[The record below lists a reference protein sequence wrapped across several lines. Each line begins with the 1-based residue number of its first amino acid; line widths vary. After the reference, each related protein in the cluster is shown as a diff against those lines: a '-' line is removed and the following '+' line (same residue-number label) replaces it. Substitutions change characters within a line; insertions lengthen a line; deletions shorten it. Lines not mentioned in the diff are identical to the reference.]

1 MHKRQFGDH
10 FSLTVL
16 LRAIILMKDKFQYI
30 KYRLHKE
37 EIMNNPDR
45 KTVLVT
51 GSSRGIGRGIAIE
64 MAGRGFNV
72 AVNYSGNRDAA
83 SETLELCREKA
94 LDSDQVF
101 KAFQADISIK
111 EDRSRLLEEVI
122 DAFGDFHSLVNNAG
136 VAPKERLDLLEM
148 SEESFD
154 RLMTI
159 NLKGAFFLSQ
169 EVSRYWLSKESFR
182 SDFRSLIFVTSVSS
196 EMVSINRGEYCIAKT
211 GLSMSAKLFARRLA
225 AENIGV
231 YEIRPG
237 IIKTDMTGG
246 VKEKYDKLISG
257 GLVPQKR
264 WGFPSDIGSAAASLV
279 QGDFAYSSGSVI
291 NVDGGLHIPEL

>member
-1 MHKRQFGDH
+1 MHKRQFGYH

-83 SETLELCREKA
+83 SETLELCLEKA